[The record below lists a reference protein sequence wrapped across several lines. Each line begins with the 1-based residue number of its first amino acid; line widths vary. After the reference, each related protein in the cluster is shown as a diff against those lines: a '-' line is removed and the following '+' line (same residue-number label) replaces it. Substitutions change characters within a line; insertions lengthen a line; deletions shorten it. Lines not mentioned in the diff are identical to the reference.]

1 MEKSEMAVSISGVID
16 YLTTIDLRD
25 SDISVRATAVQ
36 LTVRR
41 GAVVV
46 VVGLTVVVRLGDVV
60 AVVVVFLGFLVL
72 IDCFVVVVT
81 GVVVVLTV
89 DVVVVVVVVVGGL
102 GGLGLG
108 FGAS

>member
-1 MEKSEMAVSISGVID
+1 VID

-36 LTVRR
+36 VTVRR

-60 AVVVVFLGFLVL
+60 AVVVVVGWLVVVVVAVVFLGFLVL
-72 IDCFVVVVT
+72 IGWTVVVVT
-81 GVVVVLTV
+81 GVVVFLTV
-89 DVVVVVVVVVGGL
+89 DVVVVVVVGGL

-108 FGAS
+108 PPVLYT